1 MAERLCQLDGS
12 GALKEIALWGK
23 QPSEEGQD
31 QDHPPFCTQDPV
43 TPWSSTISS
52 CSRNV
57 NNLEFCYYCPF
68 SHKQSKMICSDRS
81 VLSMT
86 NPPLNGDIS
95 KPRTKRNFMD
105 DGTRRG
111 NVVSAKG
118 EAGPLVGERLLIIMI
133 FPFFFLF
140 VFLLFLFWG
149 QNRCNPGTTCR
160 HGGSPRRQQPHFVP
174 SQPAIGLIECIYPRG
189 ISLLPASAAFTS

>member
-1 MAERLCQLDGS
+1 MGQTTLGGGAGS
-12 GALKEIALWGK
+12 GSGSPTFLYPHDLV
-23 QPSEEGQD
+23 
-31 QDHPPFCTQDPV
+31 FR
-43 TPWSSTISS
+43 
-52 CSRNV
+52 SRN
-57 NNLEFCYYCPF
+57 NHHPGLYCYCPVRLLQT
-68 SHKQSKMICSDRS
+68 KRNDMSDRS

-86 NPPLNGDIS
+86 SPPLNGDIGR
-95 KPRTKRNFMD
+95 PRTKRNFM

-133 FPFFFLF
+133 FLFSFFLF
-140 VFLLFLFWG
+140 TFLLFLFWG

-174 SQPAIGLIECIYPRG
+174 SQPTIGVIECIYPRG
-189 ISLLPASAAFTS
+189 ISLLPASAERSSAFAS

>member
-1 MAERLCQLDGS
+1 
-12 GALKEIALWGK
+12 
-23 QPSEEGQD
+23 
-31 QDHPPFCTQDPV
+31 
-43 TPWSSTISS
+43 
-52 CSRNV
+52 
-57 NNLEFCYYCPF
+57 
-68 SHKQSKMICSDRS
+68 MICSDRS

-133 FPFFFLF
+133 LFSFLFFLF
-140 VFLLFLFWG
+140 LFIYLFIIYMYLFSFHFYFG
-149 QNRCNPGTTCR
+149 DKNRCNPGTTCR

-189 ISLLPASAAFTS
+189 ISLLPASAAFTSTS

>member
-1 MAERLCQLDGS
+1 
-12 GALKEIALWGK
+12 
-23 QPSEEGQD
+23 
-31 QDHPPFCTQDPV
+31 
-43 TPWSSTISS
+43 
-52 CSRNV
+52 
-57 NNLEFCYYCPF
+57 
-68 SHKQSKMICSDRS
+68 
-81 VLSMT
+81 
-86 NPPLNGDIS
+86 
-95 KPRTKRNFMD
+95 MD

-133 FPFFFLF
+133 LFSFLFFFFYLF
-140 VFLLFLFWG
+140 FYLLFIYLFIFIPFLFWG

-189 ISLLPASAAFTS
+189 ISLLPASAAFTSTS